1 MLNGLST
8 ENFSAFGQPNH
19 DARLSYPRAMTLKTK
34 TPLVYLLT
42 TLKIEAPHKTPDLRE
57 MPAYGIPEAA
67 HYLGIPKAT
76 LRSWVLGRPYPT
88 ERGKRFF
95 RPIIELPEKDQR
107 LLSFVNLVEV
117 HVLDALRRAHGVRIS
132 HIRKSVDYV
141 RNRLGSKHP
150 LAEEKFATDGVD
162 LFVER
167 FGKLM
172 NITREGQ
179 LVIKELIEAYLQRV
193 ERDPV
198 GIPIRLYPFTR
209 ERKPEVPRAIVIDPY
224 VSFGRPVLTGTGIA
238 TTIIAQRYKAGESI
252 EELAEDYGRSRSDI
266 EEAIRCELWLDAA

>member
-1 MLNGLST
+1 
-8 ENFSAFGQPNH
+8 
-19 DARLSYPRAMTLKTK
+19 
-34 TPLVYLLT
+34 
-42 TLKIEAPHKTPDLRE
+42 
-57 MPAYGIPEAA
+57 MPAYGITEAA
-67 HYLGIPKAT
+67 HYLGIPNAT

-117 HVLDALRRAHGVRIS
+117 HVLDALRRAHGVQLS

-209 ERKPEVPRAIVIDPY
+209 ERTPEEPRAVVIDPY
-224 VSFGRPVLTGTGIA
+224 VSFGRPVLAGTGIA
-238 TTIIAQRYKAGESI
+238 THIIAQRYKAGESI

-266 EEAIRCELWLDAA
+266 QEAIRCELWLDAA

>member
-1 MLNGLST
+1 MY
-8 ENFSAFGQPNH
+8 A
-19 DARLSYPRAMTLKTK
+19 
-34 TPLVYLLT
+34 LT
-42 TLKIEAPHKTPDLRE
+42 TLKNDAPHKKRDLRDQ
-57 MPAYGIPEAA
+57 PAYGIVEAA
-67 HYLGIPKAT
+67 HYLGIPQAT
-76 LRSWVLGRPYPT
+76 LRSWVMGRHYPT
-88 ERGKRFF
+88 ETGKRFF
-95 RPIIELPEKDQR
+95 KPIIELPDREHR

-117 HVLDALRRAHGVRIS
+117 HVLDALRRAHGVPLS
-132 HIRKSVDYV
+132 HVRKSVDYLQ
-141 RNRLGSKHP
+141 NRLGSKHP
-150 LAEEKFATDGVD
+150 LAHEKFATDGVD

-209 ERKPEVPRAIVIDPY
+209 ERNPEEPRAIVIDPY
-224 VSFGRPVLTGTGIA
+224 VSFGRPVLAGTGIA
-238 TTIIAQRYKAGESI
+238 TTVIAQRYKAGESI
-252 EELAEDYGRSRSDI
+252 AELAEDYGRSRSEI

>member
-1 MLNGLST
+1 
-8 ENFSAFGQPNH
+8 
-19 DARLSYPRAMTLKTK
+19 MTLDTK
-34 TPLVYLLT
+34 E
-42 TLKIEAPHKTPDLRE
+42 KRRELRE
-57 MPAYGIPEAA
+57 MPAYGIVEAA

-76 LRSWVLGRPYPT
+76 LRSWVLGRYYPT
-88 ERGKRFF
+88 ARGKRFF
-95 RPIIELPEKDQR
+95 RTIIELADKDER
-107 LLSFVNLVEV
+107 LLSFENLVEA
-117 HVLDALRRAHGVRIS
+117 HVLDAIRRAHGVPLS
-132 HIRKSVDYV
+132 HVRKSIDYLK
-141 RNRLGSKHP
+141 NRLGSKHP
-150 LAEEKFATDGVD
+150 LAQEKFATDGVD
-162 LFVER
+162 LFVVR

-209 ERKPEVPRAIVIDPY
+209 ERKPDEPRSIVIDPFI
-224 VSFGRPVLTGTGIA
+224 SHGRPVLAGTGIA

-252 EELAEDYGRSRSDI
+252 EELAEDYDRSRSDI